1 MVKTILFDLDGTLTD
16 SGEGIINCV
25 KMTFERFGLPIP
37 CQAELRTFVGPPL
50 GDSFIRHGIPTE
62 QADEAIRI
70 FRSRYLTVGKFENHP
85 YPGIVTMLD
94 ALKCQGHQ
102 LYVATSKPEET
113 AIEVLEHFDLAK
125 YFSCICGASFD
136 RTRVSKSDV
145 IAYLLKKSRSSGKT
159 IMVGDTAYDVI
170 GASAHGIETIGVSW
184 GYGKAE
190 DIRQAGAIAIADSP
204 EKLLAIIDS
213 IH

>member
-1 MVKTILFDLDGTLTD
+1 MIKTILFDLDGTLTD

-25 KMTFERFGLPIP
+25 KMTFERFGLPVP
-37 CQAELRTFVGPPL
+37 CPAELRTFVGPPL
-50 GDSFIRHGIPTE
+50 GDSFIRHGIPAE
-62 QADEAIRI
+62 RADEAIGI

-85 YPGIVTMLD
+85 YPGIDAMLD
-94 ALKCQGHQ
+94 TLKRQGHQ

-145 IAYLLKKSRSSGKT
+145 IAYLLNKSCSKGDAV
-159 IMVGDTAYDVI
+159 MVGDTAYDVI

-190 DIRQAGAIAIADSP
+190 DIREAGAVAVADNP
-204 EKLLAIIDS
+204 EMLLAIINS